1 MNEKIE
7 IWEDITGYEGL
18 YQVSDLGNIKSLSKE
33 VSNRNGVFVKKDK
46 VLKKYQDKDGYN
58 TVNLY
63 KNKEK
68 KLYKVYRIVATQ
80 LIPNPENKPT
90 VNHINS
96 IRSDDRKVNLEWNT
110 YSENNKH
117 AFDFGFQKP
126 MRGDKCWI
134 YNINPDL
141 HPTSK
146 EVIDLSNGK
155 TYGSLKSACL
165 DLKIKYSSM
174 LSKISLNGK
183 GKNDTSL
190 MYLSELEE
198 LPNNIIIK
206 IGNKEFNFNSEYQS
220 KWIKIESEKDLPKE
234 KGLKCL
240 FLCVHGNT
248 TYISDDVLEDPKWF
262 VNKYSHWRLK
272 DEIKDPI
279 LKVQNSK

>member
-1 MNEKIE
+1 MNITVTKIKRELKKNHGWDNLDNEEQKWFVDGLIKDTLAIVDEQLRKHECDTVLSEKLL
-7 IWEDITGYEGL
+7 DGAGKFRP
-18 YQVSDLGNIKSLSKE
+18 KSLHIIE
-33 VSNRNGVFVKKDK
+33 NNNGWI
-46 VLKKYQDKDGYN
+46 DG
-58 TVNLY
+58 
-63 KNKEK
+63 
-68 KLYKVYRIVATQ
+68 
-80 LIPNPENKPT
+80 IPNPENKPT

-240 FLCVHGNT
+240 FLCIHGNT

-279 LKVQNSK
+279 Y